1 MKGSTSV
8 LPLFFQE
15 LYKQVRI
22 ITRISKNI
30 SLHILSKKILCVII
44 FVNKYSKNEYID
56 TK

>member
-1 MKGSTSV
+1 MGSTSV